1 MQVLREIVRSE
12 AGFRGL
18 GDYHAAMTA
27 LYLIIAILTEAGW
40 VIAMKLSDGFTKWAP
55 SAVTVVLYLLSVV
68 FLSFATKRMNIG
80 VGYAIWAGSGMALVA
95 VIGVLYFKEPLT
107 AMRLVSLGFILIG
120 IVGLNVFGGGH

>member
-1 MQVLREIVRSE
+1 
-12 AGFRGL
+12 
-18 GDYHAAMTA
+18 MTA

-95 VIGVLYFKEPLT
+95 VIGVMYFKEPMT